1 MVPVLQ
7 RNYIKALHSLRI
19 KTGEYTK
26 NNLGLTIKDECKKIV
41 GEPRDKIR
49 NGKTK

>member
-1 MVPVLQ
+1 MPVPQ
-7 RNYIKALHSLRI
+7 RNYIKALYSPQI
-19 KTGEYTK
+19 KTGKYME
-26 NNLGLTIKDECKKIV
+26 NNLGLSIKDECKRIV